1 MSDAL
6 VAALTAQHAVHA
18 GLRLRHGDEWDPDG
32 CILGTGRGTPLKP
45 SNVSSAPADSRRRKA
60 LGPADPASHRRLYPP

>member
-32 CILGTGRGTPLKP
+32 CILCTGRGTPLKP
-45 SNVSSAPADSRRRKA
+45 SNVSSARADSCRSKA
-60 LGPADPASHRRLYPP
+60 LGPADPAITPALYAP